1 MRFYFLP
8 PRSETLPRPSP
19 DHRGYSFSLSER
31 LVMFT
36 PTTMKSSN
44 VSKQTS
50 AVASKIR
57 NKILNTSSFFKVS
70 LKTNNKALA
79 LALEAQKERGRQL
92 QQDIVYLQ
100 KQVESLCFELA
111 TRKYKDRRLHLI
123 LKNLHTNTLQHFDM
137 VSELFT
143 DCDLPRLSEDNKTL
157 FSDIN
162 EGNLAV
168 ESLSDCLPRRPE
180 MPKDFLFPTKHVNE
194 DLPETNLDE
203 SIFQSRL
210 TDAHKDYTGVE
221 KRQSSQR
228 VQVPQAGT
236 SRPSSSLRDEV
247 ERHSVSQ
254 SGFDVN
260 LVPGSTRVSTC
271 ERPKLSFS
279 AADGVIPVQTPVT
292 ATEPERGH
300 KQDKTLILDATMEM
314 TLSNAAEIVAV
325 DTKAKKRTG
334 VSSKVKCKKN
344 KADSCGLSDQKNP
357 LSAESGTSEVQIVPA
372 VSQTDDIDGV
382 IPVQIPVT
390 VTEPGRG
397 NKQDKTL
404 ILDSTMEMTQSNTAD
419 IVTVDTKAKKKTGSK
434 VKRKKNK
441 EDSREKEHPL
451 SAESG
456 TSEVQIVPAVS
467 QTDDVDLVKPE
478 SPKKTSLSVT
488 TSRIPKLNKCAGD
501 NSKENSQKT
510 VKDKLKPADATKSKS
525 CDFDSTD
532 ADDYFTDPE
541 HKLSKVGESV
551 TLQPEKDIAEHLFST
566 ITCRRSRTKG
576 RRMSSVV
583 RKPLFTASSRSSAC
597 ESSESELDK
606 LRKEAED
613 VRGKYEMCKDQE
625 KSEGFTRPELDLQQH
640 GHAKSTA
647 NVAGS
652 HKSRCRG
659 TFVVSVMGDCT
670 VLESPEQ
677 DLMPSTGLFG
687 FDVEE
692 LSAVTDVDRHR
703 AESNPYRNGDGTQ
716 SSCKRPWKAT
726 QDPESLSS
734 QEHHKVLLQDQD
746 FEFQK
751 PKKARN
757 EKTGQSVK
765 KKTKKKKEEESGDFL
780 NDKEKKS
787 KSSRSNKGLD
797 SEEAVYLQEVT
808 EASPRC
814 SVDDAERNKELPGD
828 LQISDVSHFH
838 LGEEADIFEQFHDS
852 KPSKLN
858 STVDLK
864 PTQHRAK
871 SKLHTAADGRNPR
884 ETFVV
889 YGRKTQDGVSLD
901 NTGTPD
907 SVSVDASVHLKDALA
922 DEVPP
927 WLDMDVSIANVE
939 ADTFLG
945 SPKREA
951 SAGGGAGVTT
961 ADSPGRVLTS
971 LTNTIK
977 TPDGDNGGRTRRR
990 HGVVSYKEPPL
1001 NSKIRRGDKF
1011 TDSKFL
1017 SSPVFKDKRKKKQQQ
1032 KMKMKKTALMLE
1044 TPALTN

>member
-1 MRFYFLP
+1 MRFYLLP
-8 PRSETLPRPSP
+8 PRSDTLPRPSP
-19 DHRGYSFSLSER
+19 VHRGYSFSLSER

-36 PTTMKSSN
+36 PTTMKSSK

-168 ESLSDCLPRRPE
+168 ESLSDYLPRQSE
-180 MPKDFLFPTKHVNE
+180 MPKDFLFPTKLNE

-203 SIFQSRL
+203 SIFQIRL

-254 SGFDVN
+254 SGFDMN

-279 AADGVIPVQTPVT
+279 AADGVVLVQTPVT
-292 ATEPERGH
+292 ATEPERGGH

-314 TLSNAAEIVAV
+314 TLSDAAEIVAV

-344 KADSCGLSDQKNP
+344 KKDSRGLSDKENP

-390 VTEPGRG
+390 VTELGCG
-397 NKQDKTL
+397 NKQDKMP
-404 ILDSTMEMTQSNTAD
+404 ILDSTMEMAQSSAAD

-478 SPKKTSLSVT
+478 SPKITSLSVT

-501 NSKENSQKT
+501 NWKENSQKT
-510 VKDKLKPADATKSKS
+510 VKDKLKPANASKSKS

-551 TLQPEKDIAEHLFST
+551 TLQREKDIAEHLFST

-576 RRMSSVV
+576 RRMSSVT
-583 RKPLFTASSRSSAC
+583 RKPLFTASSRSSAS

-606 LRKEAED
+606 LLKEAED
-613 VRGKYEMCKDQE
+613 VQGKYEMCKDQE

-640 GHAKSTA
+640 GNAKSTA

-659 TFVVSVMGDCT
+659 TFVVSVTRDCT
-670 VLESPEQ
+670 VLDSPGQ
-677 DLMPSTGLFG
+677 DMMPSTGLFG

-692 LSAVTDVDRHR
+692 LSVVTDVDRHQT
-703 AESNPYRNGDGTQ
+703 ESNPYRNGDGTQ

-726 QDPESLSS
+726 QDSESSSS
-734 QEHHKVLLQDQD
+734 QEHHEVLLQDQD

-780 NDKEKKS
+780 NNKEKKS
-787 KSSRSNKGLD
+787 KSSHSNKGLD
-797 SEEAVYLQEVT
+797 SEDEAVYLQEVT

-814 SVDDAERNKELPGD
+814 SIGDAERSKERSGD
-828 LQISDVSHFH
+828 LQMSDVSHFH

-852 KPSKLN
+852 KPSKLK
-858 STVDLK
+858 SRADLK
-864 PTQHRAK
+864 PTQRQAK
-871 SKLHTAADGRNPR
+871 SKLHAAADGRNPR

-901 NTGTPD
+901 NTRTPD
-907 SVSVDASVHLKDALA
+907 SVSVDASVDLRDVLA

-927 WLDMDVSIANVE
+927 WLDMDVSITNVE

-1032 KMKMKKTALMLE
+1032 KMKKTALKLG